1 MASTWR
7 FLNQHGSLF
16 VTRPKLFD
24 YYATPEDRSAGSTRL
39 FELLAQGV
47 LKPEIGQRFA
57 PAGRNRGSPC
67 DRIGQGLSGATLL
80 MP

>member
-1 MASTWR
+1 MSLAA
-7 FLNQHGSLF
+7 LNQHGSLF

-24 YYATPEDRSAGSTRL
+24 YYTTPEERSAGSTRL
-39 FELLAQGV
+39 FDLLARGV

-57 PAGRNRGSPC
+57 LEDAAEAHRAIESGKTV
-67 DRIGQGLSGATLL
+67 GATLL